1 MYRKPGG
8 AQDDD
13 LTSDAKASQNCRSTK
28 GDKLSQ
34 SSSGGDGYGPGAQGL
49 SQLSDLSQL
58 EAREGDPKAGSGH
71 IITMSQLASG
81 VDGLQA
87 LETLSQ
93 VMPACAVHDLVQSFP
108 THNSRARPANARL
121 VDSYHVWH

>member
-1 MYRKPGG
+1 MYQKSGST
-8 AQDDD
+8 QDHD

-34 SSSGGDGYGPGAQGL
+34 SSSGGEGYGPGAQGL

-58 EAREGDPKAGSGH
+58 EARESDPKGGSGH

-93 VMPACAVHDLVQSFP
+93 VIHLCAVHDLM
-108 THNSRARPANARL
+108 RASPRTTRL
-121 VDSYHVWH
+121 HAP